1 MVVPEWKRIWDEIRA
16 EEPPIGAP
24 GFSLDEVKVRMNDG
38 RILSGAEAM
47 AEYEA
52 EEAET
57 QEPGWDEVD
66 AGFLDSIVELFEKTG
81 G

>member
-24 GFSLDEVKVRMNDG
+24 GPRKPRPRSPVVG
-38 RILSGAEAM
+38 
-47 AEYEA
+47 
-52 EEAET
+52 
-57 QEPGWDEVD
+57 